1 MSCALISEDLDICQG
16 KTFKQLFAWESDQIV
31 FKAITDITKT
41 APPVITAASHGLVN
55 NWRAAV
61 RSVRGMR
68 EINAE
73 DFPPKEKDFH
83 PVTTNGAN
91 EITLPIDAIN
101 FGRYTGG
108 GTLIYYSPVDLDD
121 KIARLSI
128 KDKYADTTANLWAAL
143 TDYAEGDYIVLADS
157 SVLECTTAGMSGSS
171 EPTEAGDDGSVTWS
185 AVSNFR
191 GSRELLRLTTEN
203 GGIVLDD
210 TEKTIT
216 VLIQA
221 EVTAALTFKRGVY
234 DMEMEDEDGLVTA
247 FANGKINVHNEVT
260 T

>member
-1 MSCALISEDLDICQG
+1 MSCALISEDLDICKG

-128 KDKYADTTANLWAAL
+128 KDKY
-143 TDYAEGDYIVLADS
+143 GLADS